1 MERIDF
7 SVTIEK
13 YEDDIRRLYRMLRPK
28 AKLEE
33 IRCSEFELGVVNRV
47 IKMDHPGSDGAI
59 VVRIFRMKLR
69 ASMTEE
75 ERERDKS
82 NTSLPD
88 KALELEAVRRA
99 SELGITVKLCATFR
113 NGFIYRFV
121 DGDALI
127 FENYDL
133 DIASKVAAKV
143 AKLHRLDL
151 GALADKRPTVDYI
164 LGREGDLK
172 RIQEERDF
180 LDRKMRES
188 EFEEYRS
195 QLPGFKK
202 LCEEM
207 ERIHEIL
214 LQKDALG
221 PVCFC
226 E

>member
-1 MERIDF
+1 
-7 SVTIEK
+7 
-13 YEDDIRRLYRMLRPK
+13 
-28 AKLEE
+28 
-33 IRCSEFELGVVNRV
+33 
-47 IKMDHPGSDGAI
+47 
-59 VVRIFRMKLR
+59 
-69 ASMTEE
+69 MTEA
-75 ERERDKS
+75 ERERDLS
-82 NTSLPD
+82 NTSLMD
-88 KALELEAVRRA
+88 KSLELEAVRRA

-121 DGDALI
+121 DGDVLT

-133 DIASKVAAKV
+133 DIAKKVASKVAM
-143 AKLHRLDL
+143 LHRLDL
-151 GALADKRPTVDYI
+151 GALANKTPTLDYI
-164 LGREGDLK
+164 LGKAGDLK
-172 RIQEERDF
+172 QLQEERDF

-207 ERIHEIL
+207 EKIYEIL
-214 LQKDALG
+214 LQKGALG